1 MLPCAGEVHLLELE
15 RDGGGGQ
22 RWLPRLVVSGVDAA
36 VEDAGWAAIE
46 YQRFGSALA
55 FSGEPRA
62 ALPPSQPAIATPS
75 PPPPPSPPTPSPLPP
90 GAEDF
95 GTPLLFVGA
104 EGDTTSAQAS
114 WVQPNPMP
122 EPEPNSTQAPNADA
136 KSELKSDAEISK
148 QRRVTLARTLAP
160 KPSPSP

>member
-1 MLPCAGEVHLLELE
+1 VTIQEASTLPCAGEVHLLKLE

-22 RWLPRLVVSGVDAA
+22 RWQPRLVVSGVDAA

-55 FSGEPRA
+55 FSSEPRA
-62 ALPPSQPAIATPS
+62 AALPQSQAALATPS
-75 PPPPPSPPTPSPLPP
+75 PPPAPSPPPPSPLLP

-95 GTPLLFVGA
+95 GSPLLFVGA
-104 EGDTTSAQAS
+104 EADTTSAQAS

-122 EPEPNSTQAPNADA
+122 EPEPS
-136 KSELKSDAEISK
+136 SK
-148 QRRVTLARTLAP
+148 P
-160 KPSPSP
+160 KPSSSSAP

>member
-1 MLPCAGEVHLLELE
+1 MAVQEASTLPCAGEVHLLELE
-15 RDGGGGQ
+15 RDGGGGE
-22 RWLPRLVVSGVDAA
+22 RWLPRLVVSGIDAA

-55 FSGEPRA
+55 FSSEPRA
-62 ALPPSQPAIATPS
+62 ALPPSQPALATLS

-122 EPEPNSTQAPNADA
+122 EPEPN
-136 KSELKSDAEISK
+136 
-148 QRRVTLARTLAP
+148 
-160 KPSPSP
+160 